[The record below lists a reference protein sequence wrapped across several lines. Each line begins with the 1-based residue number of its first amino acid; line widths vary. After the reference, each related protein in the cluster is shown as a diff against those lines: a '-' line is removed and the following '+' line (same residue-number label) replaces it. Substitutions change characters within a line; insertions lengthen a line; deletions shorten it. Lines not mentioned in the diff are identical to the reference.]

1 MNSLDLFILIPII
14 AGFTF
19 GLFRG
24 LVKELTSLAAVVLGI
39 YGAKFFSPW
48 LAAVLVRSFDF
59 SARTAQPTAY
69 FLLFLVIVV
78 GLLFLS
84 RIVDKVFESMSLG
97 GLNKL
102 FGGLFGAL
110 KYALILSVLINVFNV
125 ADDKF
130 SIMNPTTKS
139 ASFAYEPV
147 LKLGPALWEEAK
159 SYKTDKNK
167 ADEQPID

>member
-19 GLFRG
+19 GLFKG

-48 LAAVLVRSFDF
+48 LVNVLVKSFDF
-59 SARTAQPTAY
+59 SVKTAQPTAY
-69 FLLFLVIVV
+69 FLLFIVIVV

-97 GLNKL
+97 GLNKF

-125 ADDKF
+125 VFGCSLALPSVRLNDVNSLCVKPSSALRGPNF
-130 SIMNPTTKS
+130 S
-139 ASFAYEPV
+139 
-147 LKLGPALWEEAK
+147 KLV
-159 SYKTDKNK
+159 
-167 ADEQPID
+167 

>member
-19 GLFRG
+19 GLFKG

-48 LAAVLVRSFDF
+48 LVNVLVKNFDF
-59 SARTAQPTAY
+59 SVKTAQPTAY
-69 FLLFLVIVV
+69 FLLFIVIVV

-97 GLNKL
+97 GLNKF

-110 KYALILSVLINVFNV
+110 KYALILSVLINVFN
-125 ADDKF
+125 
-130 SIMNPTTKS
+130 PTTKS
-139 ASFAYEPV
+139 ASFAYKPV
-147 LKLGPALWEEAK
+147 LELGPALWEEAK
-159 SYKTDKNK
+159 SYNTDKSK
-167 ADEQPID
+167 ADEQLID

>member
-48 LAAVLVRSFDF
+48 LAAVLMRSFDF

-110 KYALILSVLINVFNV
+110 KYALVLSMLINVFNV
-125 ADDKF
+125 VDDKF
-130 SIMNPTTKS
+130 SIINPTTKS

>member
-1 MNSLDLFILIPII
+1 MNPLDLFILIPII

-39 YGAKFFSPW
+39 YGARFFSPW
-48 LAAVLVRSFDF
+48 LAAVLVRSFNF

-125 ADDKF
+125 VDDKF
-130 SIMNPTTKS
+130 SIINPTTKS